1 MSVDTIDDQ
10 FEAARKRD
18 NLAYWE
24 QAKAKIQ
31 ELNSPDTFYR
41 GAMLEIFDSFSARIA
56 TWNDAQGFW
65 QSENHGEKFMLMVT
79 ELGEAMEGHRK
90 PGPSDKI
97 PAFTQVEEE
106 LADCLIRILDYS
118 GHFNLR
124 LGLAFL
130 AKLEYNL
137 SRPYKHGK
145 SC

>member
-1 MSVDTIDDQ
+1 MTA
-10 FEAARKRD
+10 EADRE
-18 NLAYWE
+18 YWE
-24 QAKAKIQ
+24 QAKANIEGLFQ
-31 ELNSPDTFYR
+31 QHMRAHIVDL
-41 GAMLEIFDSFSARIA
+41 FDSFGIRIQ

-65 QSENHGEKFMLMVT
+65 QSENKGEKYMLMVT
-79 ELGEAMEGHRK
+79 ELGEGFEGVRK

-97 PAFTQVEEE
+97 PSFTIEEEE
-106 LADCLIRILDYS
+106 LADTLIRIFDYA

-137 SRPYKHGK
+137 SRPFKHGK

>member
-1 MSVDTIDDQ
+1 MTA
-10 FEAARKRD
+10 EADRE
-18 NLAYWE
+18 YWE
-24 QAKAKIQ
+24 QAKAKIVQ
-31 ELNSPDTFYR
+31 LNAGTPRQILLDTFDVL
-41 GAMLEIFDSFSARIA
+41 GLRIA

-65 QSENHGEKFMLMVT
+65 QSENKGEKYMLMVT
-79 ELGEAMEGHRK
+79 ELGEGFEGVRK

-97 PAFTQVEEE
+97 PSFTIEEEE
-106 LADCLIRILDYS
+106 LADTLIRIFDYA

-137 SRPYKHGK
+137 SRPFKHGK